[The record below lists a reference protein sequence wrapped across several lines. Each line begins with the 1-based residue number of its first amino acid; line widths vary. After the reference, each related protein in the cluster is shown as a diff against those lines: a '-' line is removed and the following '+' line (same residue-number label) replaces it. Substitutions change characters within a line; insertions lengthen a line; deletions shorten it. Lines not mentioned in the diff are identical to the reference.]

1 MDDKKQRRVGVI
13 TWISYFNFGT
23 YLQAYALQTVVR
35 SLGYACSIVS
45 DEKMVRALRKESCWL
60 RKVDLSFSQEGR
72 CLFYIWHASDRGGVC
87 LI

>member
-45 DEKMVRALRKESCWL
+45 DEKMVRALRKEVVGYVKWYL
-60 RKVDLSFSQEGR
+60 RFIIFS
-72 CLFYIWHASDRGGVC
+72 RGTMFVLYMAC
-87 LI
+87 VR

>member
-60 RKVDLSFSQEGR
+60 RKVVSKIYHISDPDPLSYSNHHPR
-72 CLFYIWHASDRGGVC
+72 SNS
-87 LI
+87 

>member
-45 DEKMVRALRKESCWL
+45 DEKMVRAFVENRIINIKERL
-60 RKVDLSFSQEGR
+60 VKNG
-72 CLFYIWHASDRGGVC
+72 
-87 LI
+87 

>member
-45 DEKMVRALRKESCWL
+45 DEKMVRALRKES
-60 RKVDLSFSQEGR
+60 
-72 CLFYIWHASDRGGVC
+72 
-87 LI
+87 